1 MERNHDLFGIN
12 LKRIRKQQKLSRQKL
27 AEMAKVSEFTISNIE
42 RCQVGPGLYT
52 ALQICDAL
60 GVIITDLT
68 EEVK

>member
-27 AEMAKVSEFTISNIE
+27 AEMSKVSEWTIMNIE
-42 RCQVGPGLYT
+42 RCQVGAGLYT

-60 GVIITDLT
+60 EININELIGD
-68 EEVK
+68 VK